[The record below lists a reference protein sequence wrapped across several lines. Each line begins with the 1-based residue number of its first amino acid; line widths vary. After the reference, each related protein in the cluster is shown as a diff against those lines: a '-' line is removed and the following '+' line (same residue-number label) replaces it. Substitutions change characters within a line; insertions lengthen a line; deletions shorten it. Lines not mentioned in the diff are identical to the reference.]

1 MYYFLYHMYSNQHSK
16 DEAKIL
22 QTIFKEYSFFSIS
35 INDFINCS
43 HADLNTYFTTFPY
56 FSNIW

>member
-1 MYYFLYHMYSNQHSK
+1 MYSNQHSK

-22 QTIFKEYSFFSIS
+22 QAIFKEYSFFSIS